1 MTGRARAPALRAV
14 ASRPAVKWR
23 SARHRPFVCIATPQS
38 APPADAA
45 SGAWPASAVPTVT
58 AASLRVFRLS
68 PSLRSALPLQ
78 PCWSRRTRRRR
89 RISSDSSAVWTT
101 SVSGAGAELAAP
113 WPGVGRHRP
122 RGGGGGRG
130 QVGMPVPFPQVR
142 VLGAERRGWVKGR
155 QERNGKEAN
164 SRPVPSSF
172 YVKSPYERWCRGA
185 LRVPGG
191 AS

>member
-1 MTGRARAPALRAV
+1 M
-14 ASRPAVKWR
+14 
-23 SARHRPFVCIATPQS
+23 
-38 APPADAA
+38 
-45 SGAWPASAVPTVT
+45 VT
-58 AASLRVFRLS
+58 AVSLRVFRLS
-68 PSLRSALPLQ
+68 PSLRSALPLR

-142 VLGAERRGWVKGR
+142 VPGAERRRGWVIGR
-155 QERNGKEAN
+155 QERNGKEEN
-164 SRPVPSSF
+164 SRPVPSLF
-172 YVKSPYERWCRGA
+172 YMKSPYLCGCQEELPKPRTLYNTEAVGSSWK
-185 LRVPGG
+185 
-191 AS
+191 